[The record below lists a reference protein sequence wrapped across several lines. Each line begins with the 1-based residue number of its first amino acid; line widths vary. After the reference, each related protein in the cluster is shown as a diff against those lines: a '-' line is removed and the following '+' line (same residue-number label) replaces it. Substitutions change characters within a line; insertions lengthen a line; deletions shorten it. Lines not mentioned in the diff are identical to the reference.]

1 MTDRMAIAQHLDR
14 LAAEETSLAR
24 SQVLA
29 AEADR
34 LRRAEAASTGSFV
47 SHLLRN

>member
-1 MTDRMAIAQHLDR
+1 MADRIATAQHLDR

-34 LRRAEAASTGSFV
+34 LRRAEAASIGGIV